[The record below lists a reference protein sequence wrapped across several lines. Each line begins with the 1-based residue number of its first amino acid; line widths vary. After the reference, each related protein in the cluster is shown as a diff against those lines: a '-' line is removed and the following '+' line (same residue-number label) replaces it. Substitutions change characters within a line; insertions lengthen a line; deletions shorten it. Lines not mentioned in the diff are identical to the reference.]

1 MSADRLN
8 PVRVVVYGS
17 SCPAC
22 TQAKAVL
29 VRFRVGYE
37 EHLMSEFPRRLGVVR
52 SMPQITI
59 DGELLGGINQ
69 LLKLARAGGLERIA
83 NDDSQPWVTVKRR
96 LGRGYSV
103 ILLDALGRELVT
115 RSARTKADAARI
127 AGELAAGSGAE
138 RSSPVH

>member
-1 MSADRLN
+1 
-8 PVRVVVYGS
+8 
-17 SCPAC
+17 
-22 TQAKAVL
+22 
-29 VRFRVGYE
+29 
-37 EHLMSEFPRRLGVVR
+37 MSEFPRRLGVVR

-103 ILLDALGRELVT
+103 ILLDALGRD
-115 RSARTKADAARI
+115 RSAALHGRRRGQRALVHRCVLYGLREA
-127 AGELAAGSGAE
+127 SGKQSGPAHT
-138 RSSPVH
+138 RRQAHQSHPCRA